1 MRLISWARG
10 RALTRYRSPERIA
23 HLYHADRSNKIWEEQ
38 HITRFMAL
46 APAPLQWAMVL
57 ALDTGQRQGDLL
69 RLPWSAYDGTWIRL
83 RQSKRGRKVNI
94 PVTERLSAV
103 LNTIARTSTVILTNK
118 SGLPWR
124 QNSFRKAWGHI
135 TRKASIIDLTFHDLR
150 GTAVTRLSEAGC
162 RPQESRPSRVTA

>member
-1 MRLISWARG
+1 MISTPRSRRG
-10 RALTRYRSPERIA
+10 S
-23 HLYHADRSNKIWEEQ
+23 
-38 HITRFMAL
+38 
-46 APAPLQWAMVL
+46 
-57 ALDTGQRQGDLL
+57 
-69 RLPWSAYDGTWIRL
+69 DGTWIRL

-135 TRKASIIDLTFHDLR
+135 RRKASIIDLTFHDLR